1 MTFHD
6 HSALVTGAGAGIGRA
21 IALRLAADGA
31 AVLVSDVNDETGAE
45 TTDLITSAGGTAVYQ
60 RANVADPGEVKA
72 LIARA
77 VSEFGALTLAVNNAG
92 VGAQPKPLHYLSDAE
107 WQRTIDVTLT
117 GTFHCLRQELGHM
130 VRHGGGAIVN
140 IASIGALQS
149 TPNLGPYGAA
159 KHGVLS
165 LTQSVAAEY
174 AARGIRVNAVAPGPI
189 VTAALASL
197 PQEAQDDYA
206 AEIPMRRL
214 GRPEEVAA
222 ATAFL
227 LSEQASF
234 ITGQILA
241 VDGGAL
247 VR

>member
-1 MTFHD
+1 MSFHD
-6 HSALVTGAGAGIGRA
+6 QSALVTGAGAGIGRA

-31 AVLVSDVNDETGAE
+31 KVLVSDVNDEAGAQ
-45 TTDLITSAGGTAVYQ
+45 TADLITAAGGTALYQ
-60 RANVADPGEVKA
+60 HANVADAAQVKA
-72 LIARA
+72 LIGRA
-77 VSEFGALTLAVNNAG
+77 VSEFGGLTLAVNNAG

-107 WQRTIDVTLT
+107 WQRTMDVTLT
-117 GTFHCLRQELGHM
+117 GTFQCLREELGHM
-130 VRHGGGAIVN
+130 VKNGGGAIVN

-149 TPNLGPYGAA
+149 TPHLSPYGAS

-189 VTAALASL
+189 VTDALASL

-206 AEIPMRRL
+206 SEVPLRRL
-214 GRPEEVAA
+214 GRPEEVADA
-222 ATAFL
+222 AAFL
-227 LSEQASF
+227 LSERASF